1 MSSSADAASD
11 VASEAPTQVADAK
24 KKKSKKKTTIG
35 VTSAA
40 LVDGTVSFEIEV
52 KAGDTEP
59 FVALKRVSDLKLFAA
74 EISKAFAK
82 RDDVALPELP
92 AFDAGTMKVADAAFL
107 EVSKT
112 LLEVW
117 FEGSSSRRCLGGAS

>member
-59 FVALKRVSDLKLFAA
+59 FVALKRVSDLKL
-74 EISKAFAK
+74 
-82 RDDVALPELP
+82 L
-92 AFDAGTMKVADAAFL
+92 
-107 EVSKT
+107 
-112 LLEVW
+112 
-117 FEGSSSRRCLGGAS
+117 FER

>member
-11 VASEAPTQVADAK
+11 VASEAPTQIAADAK

-92 AFDAGTMKVADAAFL
+92 AFDAGTMKVADSAFL
-107 EVSKT
+107 EV
-112 LLEVW
+112 
-117 FEGSSSRRCLGGAS
+117 

>member
-11 VASEAPTQVADAK
+11 VASEAPTQVAADAK

-52 KAGDTEP
+52 KAGDARARLRP
-59 FVALKRVSDLKLFAA
+59 QARAA
-74 EISKAFAK
+74 EISKRRG
-82 RDDVALPELP
+82 RDDV
-92 AFDAGTMKVADAAFL
+92 VARAPRL
-107 EVSKT
+107 
-112 LLEVW
+112 
-117 FEGSSSRRCLGGAS
+117 

>member
-40 LVDGTVSFEIEV
+40 LVDGTVS
-52 KAGDTEP
+52 KDP
-59 FVALKRVSDLKLFAA
+59 LY
-74 EISKAFAK
+74 
-82 RDDVALPELP
+82 DV
-92 AFDAGTMKVADAAFL
+92 GKVARVGVGGRRPSAMA
-107 EVSKT
+107 SA
-112 LLEVW
+112 
-117 FEGSSSRRCLGGAS
+117 GSPLDLALALQAYAPPATQGLFDRS